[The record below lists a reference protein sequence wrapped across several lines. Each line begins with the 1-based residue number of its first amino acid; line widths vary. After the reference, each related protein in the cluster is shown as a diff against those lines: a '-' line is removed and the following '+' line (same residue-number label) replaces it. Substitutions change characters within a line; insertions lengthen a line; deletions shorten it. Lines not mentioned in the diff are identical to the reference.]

1 MSFTFVTL
9 DSLNFD
15 LNSETT
21 ESGRFYT
28 TPTGVR
34 YPSVTTVLSK
44 DTKEGLQKW
53 IDRIGVEEANKI
65 KNRAG
70 NRGTKL
76 HSLCEEYL
84 KGELSKMKMSR
95 LMPFDKMLFQQL
107 YPLLDKHV
115 NNVYCLEQALFS
127 HKYKLAGRVDLIA
140 EWDGEIAVIDFKS
153 STKEKKE
160 EYILNYFLQCTAY
173 SEMFEEITGK
183 EITKIV
189 VAIAT
194 EEQSP
199 QVFIKTKYNYLSE
212 LQKVV
217 DNYWKV

>member
-140 EWDGEIAVIDFKS
+140 EWDDEIAVIDFKS

-199 QVFIKTKYNYLSE
+199 QVFIKSKYNYLSE